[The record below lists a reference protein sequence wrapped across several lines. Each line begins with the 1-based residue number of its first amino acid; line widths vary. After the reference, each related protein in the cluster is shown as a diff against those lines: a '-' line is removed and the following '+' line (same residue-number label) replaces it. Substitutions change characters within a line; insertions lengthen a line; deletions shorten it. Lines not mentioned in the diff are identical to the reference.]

1 LILFLFA
8 ECDLSCRNAVKT
20 TTQPKPNL
28 KLYLLLKIN
37 PMPGL
42 YLHIPFCKQACHY
55 CNFHFSTTLRQ
66 KGAMVEAILK
76 ELELQQDYLGG
87 VAIQSV
93 YFGGGT
99 PSLLDVSELEQIFE
113 KINRLHQVAP
123 DAEIT
128 LEANPDDLTPEKLR
142 ELKNYT
148 PVNRLSIGIQSFADE
163 DLRWMNRAH
172 NSKHARACLDDALTM
187 GFHDLTIDLIYGSP
201 TTPDEQWAE
210 NLRLAFEYNIPHLSC
225 YCLTVEE
232 GTALGTFVR
241 RGQQPPMDEDRA
253 ARQFEM
259 LMLSAAAKGYEH
271 YEISNFALPG
281 RYARHNTNYWRSESY
296 LGVGPSAHS
305 FDGVSRQWNVANNA
319 QYINL
324 LSEGKVPF
332 EREVLTPIQ
341 QYNEYVMTSL
351 RTMWG
356 TDLEKIRATDE
367 TFAKH
372 FETEAQSF
380 LEMGML
386 EQDGQTFRLSRT
398 GKLLADRVAME
409 LFI

>member
-1 LILFLFA
+1 MKLMNLVLSF
-8 ECDLSCRNAVKT
+8 EC
-20 TTQPKPNL
+20 
-28 KLYLLLKIN
+28 Y

-55 CNFHFSTTLRQ
+55 CNFHFSTSLRM

-76 ELELQQDYLGG
+76 ELDLQQGYLKGEE
-87 VAIQSV
+87 IQSI

-99 PSLLDVSELEQIFE
+99 PSLLETKELEQIFSN
-113 KINRLHQVAP
+113 IHRLHRVAP

-128 LEANPDDLTPEKLR
+128 LEANPDDLTPAKLR
-142 ELKNYT
+142 DLKNYT
-148 PVNRLSIGIQSFADE
+148 PVNRLSIGIQSFADV

-172 NSKHARACLDDALTM
+172 NSVHARACLDDAIGM

-210 NLRLAFEYNIPHLSC
+210 NLRLAFEYDIPHLSC
-225 YCLTVEE
+225 YCLTVED

-241 RGQQPPMDEDRA
+241 RGQQPPVDEDRA
-253 ARQFEM
+253 ARQFET
-259 LMLSAAAKGYEH
+259 LMESAAKKGYEH
-271 YEISNFALPG
+271 YEISNFAKPG

-296 LGVGPSAHS
+296 LGLGPSAHS

-319 QYINL
+319 QYINAL
-324 LSEGKVPF
+324 ATGNVPF
-332 EREVLTPIQ
+332 EREVLTPEQ
-341 QYNEYVMTSL
+341 VYNEYVMTSL

-356 TDLEKIRATDE
+356 VDLEKIRAMGPG
-367 TFAKH
+367 FVQH
-372 FETEAQSF
+372 FETSSQPF
-380 LEMGML
+380 LVSGDL
-386 EQDGQTFRLSRT
+386 EKSGENYRLSRA

-409 LFI
+409 LFL